1 MYDTR
6 LKMSKARY
14 DQVRDTIK
22 AIVEHFGRE
31 QVCSL
36 SILAC
41 PKIQDVNAALR
52 WKLFDIAMQQLSY
65 DDTTPHL
72 SGGYGSESFRMC
84 QDSLCNQYTVRG
96 WMTTVSTRRSNASN
110 KSLTS
115 LCSDRSL
122 NAGG

>member
-65 DDTTPHL
+65 DDTHPA
-72 SGGYGSESFRMC
+72 F
-84 QDSLCNQYTVRG
+84 VRG
-96 WMTTVSTRRSNASN
+96 IWQRIVPHVPGFSVQSIYGEGLDDNSIDTALKRIQQE
-110 KSLTS
+110 
-115 LCSDRSL
+115 L
-122 NAGG
+122 NVFVQRP